1 MMKYLVYILIAAAA
15 ILSSCDTK
23 EDFEQIDSKV
33 VEVAGEWWIKF
44 TYNGN
49 ETGYYNFL
57 TMNTSADLSN
67 IMWITDE
74 GSWKGIKFKCPVNL
88 SGKTFSGSNLED
100 IASDNV
106 VTISNGK
113 IVINGGKS
121 TTGRDTDLITFDIE
135 LSSEPGVVYKAE
147 GTRRTGFVEDDH

>member
-1 MMKYLVYILIAAAA
+1 MKNYFVYIFILATT

-23 EDFEQIDSKV
+23 EDFEQINSNV

-57 TMNTSADLSN
+57 TMNTSDDLSN

-74 GSWKGIKFKCPVNL
+74 GTWKDIKFKCPLNL
-88 SGKTFSGSNLED
+88 SAKTFSGTNLED
-100 IASDNV
+100 IASDNT
-106 VTISNGK
+106 VTISNGQ
-113 IVINGGKS
+113 IVIDGGKS
-121 TTGRDTDLITFDIE
+121 TTGRTTDLITFDIE
-135 LSSEPGVVYKAE
+135 LSSEPGVIYQAE

>member
-1 MMKYLVYILIAAAA
+1 MYA
-15 ILSSCDTK
+15 IRS
-23 EDFEQIDSKV
+23 
-33 VEVAGEWWIKF
+33 
-44 TYNGN
+44 
-49 ETGYYNFL
+49 YY
-57 TMNTSADLSN
+57 DLSN